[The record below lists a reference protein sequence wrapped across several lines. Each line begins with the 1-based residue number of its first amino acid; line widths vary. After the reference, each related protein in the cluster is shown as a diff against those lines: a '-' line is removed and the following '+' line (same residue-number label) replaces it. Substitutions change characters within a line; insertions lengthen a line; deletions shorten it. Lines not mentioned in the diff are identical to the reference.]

1 MIVALPPT
9 CGVCGRRIT
18 PLSDS
23 ASILRRAV
31 SDGVETWAR
40 NYLPR
45 TFVGIS
51 LSDLVTDIVAEIQ
64 KDKGDA

>member
-18 PLSDS
+18 PL
-23 ASILRRAV
+23 
-31 SDGVETWAR
+31 WAR

-64 KDKGDA
+64 KAKGDA